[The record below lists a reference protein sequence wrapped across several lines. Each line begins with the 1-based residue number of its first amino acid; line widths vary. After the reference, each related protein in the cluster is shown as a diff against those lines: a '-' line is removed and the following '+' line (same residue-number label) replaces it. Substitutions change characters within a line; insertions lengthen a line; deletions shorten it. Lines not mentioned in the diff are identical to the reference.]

1 VGGEVSANVTLRE
14 QFQGGC
20 TVNELVAFGARA
32 VAFGLGGYDVRVVPV
47 IPEGATLLANPN
59 DLRRIEALEVTG
71 PAPEMR

>member
-1 VGGEVSANVTLRE
+1 VTANVTLRE

-32 VAFGLGGYDVRVVPV
+32 VALGLGGYDVRVVPYITDTGGGSTV
-47 IPEGATLLANPN
+47 LA
-59 DLRRIEALEVTG
+59 DREALRRIEVLEVTG